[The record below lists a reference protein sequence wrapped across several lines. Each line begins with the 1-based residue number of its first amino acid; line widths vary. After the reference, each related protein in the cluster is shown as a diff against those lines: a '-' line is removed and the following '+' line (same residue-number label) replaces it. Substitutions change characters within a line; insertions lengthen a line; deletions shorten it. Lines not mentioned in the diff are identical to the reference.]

1 MLMRCVIWTIL
12 GFLSGSVLYSYTLP
26 KHIRGVDVTARSA
39 DGNPGVSNVFKYAGV
54 GLGIVCLLLDIGKGA
69 VPVYLASRRVDMYS
83 PVAAAVAIA
92 PVAGHAAALFYPSVR
107 GGKAISVTFGVL
119 IGLLPMTPLGL
130 ILAAIY
136 IFFSVFVR
144 INPHERRTVVTFLLF
159 GTVCAAAVILGLPL
173 SFALTGCGIS
183 AIVIF
188 RNFEGARFG
197 ERDISPSDGA
207 ENESY
212 AAETAPT
219 AAHSMSMSDG
229 EDDGER
235 MRL

>member
-1 MLMRCVIWTIL
+1 MLMRCVIWTLL
-12 GFLSGSVLYSYTLP
+12 GFLSGSVLYSYNLP
-26 KHIRGVDVTARSA
+26 KHIRGVDVTAQSA
-39 DGNPGVSNVFKYAGV
+39 DGNPGASNVFKYAGV
-54 GLGIVCLLLDIGKGA
+54 GLGTVCLLLDIGKGA
-69 VPVYLASRRVDMYS
+69 VPVYLASHRVDMYS
-83 PVAAAVAIA
+83 PVAAAVVIA

-119 IGLLPMTPLGL
+119 IGLLPLTPLVL

-144 INPHERRTVVTFLLF
+144 INPHERRTVVTFILF
-159 GTVCAAAVILGLPL
+159 GAVCAAAVIFGLPI
-173 SFALTGCGIS
+173 SFALAGSGIS

-188 RNFEGARFG
+188 RNFESAWFG
-197 ERDISPSDGA
+197 ERDTSPSDGA

-212 AAETAPT
+212 AAETAPA
-219 AAHSMSMSDG
+219 AAHSMSVSDG